1 MNTIHHILFQ
11 IKQVVFTP
19 DTCNCPYCNAMS
31 KRHSKANR
39 MVIDIDLCV
48 LVLLYCQ
55 VGVYKCTNKDC
66 PGPHRFFRI
75 ELPFAPK
82 GGKYTYRAMEKC
94 IASVREDNM
103 AFATVPHRMQRD
115 FNIKPSI
122 STVHRWYHQ
131 QAEQLDLFYDYH
143 QWVVD
148 SFSGVLCIDEV
159 YDNGIGVIV
168 ATDPLNQKTVAYSVE
183 HQITEAE
190 MTRFFNYLKQLGID
204 PEVITTDG
212 SPLYPGVMCQVFSH
226 SKQQL
231 CLFHVMQN
239 INKDILKGVLAYRRS
254 LPKPHKK
261 KGRPRNGETPVY
273 DITIDLFKRRY
284 LVVTRPEHLNKEE
297 ILLLGDFM
305 FEHQILQLY
314 RNFILDVFDMF
325 DQQTTQ
331 DAQHK
336 RDEIFK
342 NPEYLQDQY
351 INNAL
356 KRLQQDKFDNM
367 ITFMDYENLNATNND
382 AERAA
387 RNFRRLQN
395 SHYRLRKNYTIEN
408 MLKHELIRQ
417 KVNHN
422 KTEQHLKPKDK
433 LQTIPKAA

>member
-1 MNTIHHILFQ
+1 
-11 IKQVVFTP
+11 
-19 DTCNCPYCNAMS
+19 MS

-212 SPLYPGVMCQVFSH
+212 SPLYPAVLSQVFSH

-273 DITIDLFKRRY
+273 DITSDLFSVWAR
-284 LVVTRPEHLNKEE
+284 
-297 ILLLGDFM
+297 
-305 FEHQILQLY
+305 
-314 RNFILDVFDMF
+314 
-325 DQQTTQ
+325 
-331 DAQHK
+331 
-336 RDEIFK
+336 
-342 NPEYLQDQY
+342 
-351 INNAL
+351 
-356 KRLQQDKFDNM
+356 
-367 ITFMDYENLNATNND
+367 TFN
-382 AERAA
+382 
-387 RNFRRLQN
+387 
-395 SHYRLRKNYTIEN
+395 
-408 MLKHELIRQ
+408 
-417 KVNHN
+417 
-422 KTEQHLKPKDK
+422 
-433 LQTIPKAA
+433 